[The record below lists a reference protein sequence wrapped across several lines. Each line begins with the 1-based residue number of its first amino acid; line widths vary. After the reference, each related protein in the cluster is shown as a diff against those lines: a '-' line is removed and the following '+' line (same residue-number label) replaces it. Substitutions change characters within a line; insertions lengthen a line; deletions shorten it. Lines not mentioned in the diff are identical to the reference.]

1 MSLPI
6 LLNFSQTG
14 NMLSLVFANIVAL
27 RQEVTINLHQ
37 ITIEEDNTHFQLQQ
51 IVPNINIIVGSI
63 QQIVL
68 LKQRNLQIFQFLHI
82 VDN

>member
-1 MSLPI
+1 MLP
-6 LLNFSQTG
+6 
-14 NMLSLVFANIVAL
+14 LVFANIVAL

-37 ITIEEDNTHFQLQQ
+37 ITIEEDNIHFQLQQ

-63 QQIVL
+63 QQIVFVR
-68 LKQRNLQIFQFLHI
+68 QRNHQILQFLHT

>member
-1 MSLPI
+1 M
-6 LLNFSQTG
+6 
-14 NMLSLVFANIVAL
+14 AL

-37 ITIEEDNTHFQLQQ
+37 ITIEEDNIHIQLQQ

-68 LKQRNLQIFQFLHI
+68 LKQRNLQILQFLHT